1 MYSYNMK
8 FLFFFIT
15 ITFLNITSNQL
26 KMVVSRTESQKTA
39 AERTTVQQKKEM
51 NILTEEMYMLYQ

>member
-1 MYSYNMK
+1 
-8 FLFFFIT
+8 
-15 ITFLNITSNQL
+15 
-26 KMVVSRTESQKTA
+26 MVVSRTESQKTA